1 MSRLHAAIAV
11 VLVTSVCLAQDKKY
25 QANWES
31 LDSRPCPGW
40 FTDAKF
46 GIFVHWGVYS
56 VPAWSPKGMYS
67 EWYWMWMLKKK
78 PVREFHDRVYGKDFE
93 YFDFAPLFKAEL
105 FDADQWAAVI
115 ASSGARYFIPTSKH
129 HDGYCLW
136 PSAEATRT
144 WGRPW
149 NSMDVAPRRD
159 LLGELSAA
167 MRKKDVRFCFYYSLY
182 EWFNPLYKKDVAQYV
197 AGHMTPQFKDVV
209 TRYKPSLIFA
219 DGEWDHPAET
229 WKSQELLAWLFNES
243 PVKDEVVVNDR
254 WGKGTRH
261 KHGSYFTTEYGAG
274 MKDASRPW
282 EENRGMGFSFGYNR
296 AEDLQ
301 DYRSARELVLMLCDL
316 VSRGG
321 NLNLDIGPAGDGSI
335 PVIMQ
340 QRLAEMGAWLKVNGE
355 AIYGTTTARRECQ
368 WTPGTRPRQ
377 GYGEFKEKYD
387 LMNMVGQAPRGDK
400 AVKQAFF
407 TRKGDTLYAITAG
420 WPGRR
425 LVLRDIQA
433 PSDAAVTL
441 LGHEG
446 KLACTVEANTLT
458 IEAPDL
464 NVDQAP
470 CRHAYTFKIPGAK
483 LLAEK
488 QP

>member
-1 MSRLHAAIAV
+1 
-11 VLVTSVCLAQDKKY
+11 
-25 QANWES
+25 
-31 LDSRPCPGW
+31 
-40 FTDAKF
+40 
-46 GIFVHWGVYS
+46 
-56 VPAWSPKGMYS
+56 
-67 EWYWMWMLKKK
+67 
-78 PVREFHDRVYGKDFE
+78 
-93 YFDFAPLFKAEL
+93 
-105 FDADQWAAVI
+105 
-115 ASSGARYFIPTSKH
+115 
-129 HDGYCLW
+129 
-136 PSAEATRT
+136 
-144 WGRPW
+144 
-149 NSMDVAPRRD
+149 MDVGPRRD